1 MVRSYCVTDK
11 KYTEC
16 VTNTEVILRTSNGK
30 YMMQCK
36 CAECGNTKSKFI
48 KRPKN

>member
-1 MVRSYCVTDK
+1 MVRSYCITEK

-16 VTNTEVILRTSNGK
+16 VPKTEEIVQTSNGK
-30 YMMQCK
+30 YRLQCK
-36 CAECGNTKSKFI
+36 CAECGNTKSTFI

>member
-1 MVRSYCVTDK
+1 MVKSYCVTQRKD
-11 KYTEC
+11 TEC
-16 VTNTEVILRTSNGK
+16 VPETGKILRASNGR

-36 CAECGNTKSKFI
+36 CDECGNTKSKWI